1 MTGLRQSAGRWLFWT
16 VVALLALGA
25 VAMALREE
33 AQWVDVAEVRRGP
46 MELRIAEEGKTRVKD
61 RFLLS
66 SPVAGYLHR
75 LDLDV
80 GDPVEA
86 GAVLGVV
93 DAIPASVLDA
103 RSRAEA
109 RARVEAAR
117 AALQS
122 VRQKIEIAQA
132 DAELARTEV
141 QRLLAL
147 EGENFVSVERLQ
159 QARAAQIRAE
169 ALLRSARFDE
179 DVAAHELAVARTRV
193 EVSAASSDSDSDT
206 EHVTLRSPVEG
217 AVLRLLRQS
226 EGVVSAGEVLL
237 ELGDPSAL
245 EVVVDVLSADA
256 VQLHRGMPVR
266 LSGWGG
272 EALDALVRRVEPVGF
287 VDVSALGVEEQRV
300 RVILDIASPRESWQ
314 SLGDGYRVDAAFL
327 LWQSQDVLQVPAS
340 SVFDH
345 GGRPAGFRV
354 SGDRVTLQPVD
365 VGRSNGLETQVLD
378 GLQAGERVVRHPSR
392 QLDDGVRVRER

>member
-1 MTGLRQSAGRWLFWT
+1 MTRLRQSAGRWLFWT

-25 VAMALREE
+25 IAMALREE

-75 LDLDV
+75 LDLEV
-80 GDPVEA
+80 GDTVQA

-122 VRQKIEIAQA
+122 VQQKIEIARA
-132 DAELARTEV
+132 DAELARAEV

-179 DVAAHELAVARTRV
+179 DVAAHELAVARTRL
-193 EVSAASSDSDSDT
+193 EVSAASGDAAADT
-206 EHVTLRSPVEG
+206 EHVTLRSPVDG

-226 EGVVSAGEVLL
+226 EGVVSAGEILL
-237 ELGDPSAL
+237 ELGDPRAL

-256 VQLHRGMPVR
+256 VQLHPGMPVR
-266 LSGWGG
+266 LTGWGG

-300 RVILDIASPRESWQ
+300 RVILDIASPREAWQ

-327 LWQSQDVLQVPAS
+327 LWQAQDVLQVPAS

-345 GGRPAGFRV
+345 DGRPAVFRV
-354 SGDRVTLQPVD
+354 SGDRVALQPVD

-378 GLQAGERVVRHPSR
+378 GLQAGDRVVRHPAR
-392 QLDDGVRVRER
+392 QLEDGVRVRDR